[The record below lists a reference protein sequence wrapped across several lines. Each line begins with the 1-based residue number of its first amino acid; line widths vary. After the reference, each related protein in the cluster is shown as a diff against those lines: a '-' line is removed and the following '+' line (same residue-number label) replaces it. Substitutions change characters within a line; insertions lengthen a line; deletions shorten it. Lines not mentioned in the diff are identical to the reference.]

1 MAVRID
7 HNQRAHTT
15 GNGLTYDAL
24 YDGVEEGT
32 IVGAFVYV
40 VISRRGGNSP
50 KISPS
55 CGRAWHVSAGVPGAP
70 TE

>member
-1 MAVRID
+1 MNTAKAAS
-7 HNQRAHTT
+7 NTT
-15 GNGLTYDAL
+15 ADKQTYDVL

-40 VISRRGGNSP
+40 VISLRGGNSP